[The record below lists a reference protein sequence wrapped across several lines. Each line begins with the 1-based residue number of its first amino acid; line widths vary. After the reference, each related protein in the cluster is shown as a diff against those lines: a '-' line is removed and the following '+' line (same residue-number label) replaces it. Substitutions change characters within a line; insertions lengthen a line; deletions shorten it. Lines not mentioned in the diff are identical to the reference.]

1 MYSKVIIMNKLCIAT
16 YYSDPNKAFEYDT
29 DAMRL
34 ARVTGNKKVLA
45 NSHNNRRKTKLLHA
59 KIS

>member
-1 MYSKVIIMNKLCIAT
+1 
-16 YYSDPNKAFEYDT
+16 
-29 DAMRL
+29 MRL
-34 ARVTGNKKVLA
+34 ARVTGDKKVLA